1 MDVARATR
9 ARAACRLVTSA
20 RPAQRRRAFERSPRS
35 CDTAGRP
42 SIHESPDRET
52 APVHAAEKIRN
63 LAIIA
68 HIDHGKTTLI
78 DSIFRAAH
86 VFRESAHVE
95 ERVMDSNDLERER
108 GITIRSKHCTVEW
121 KDYLINIIDT
131 PGHADF
137 SGEVERVLSMVDSV
151 LLLVDANEGPMPQTR
166 YVLMRALR
174 LGLRPIVVVNKA
186 DRPNADPSGALDK
199 TFDLFVELGADNEQ
213 LDFPVLYGS
222 GLEGW
227 IVSDLD
233 EYQKEEREREAHLA
247 DGGTLS
253 PALLK
258 ELADAAMNDL
268 FETIVANVP
277 APKVDQDA
285 PFLMQVSTL
294 AWSDYIGRIGCGR
307 VLQGGL
313 KVGDE
318 LQRVTTRHLQVGD
331 PEAGWKMT
339 GVETARITHLWVTH
353 GLENREVDEVAAGDI
368 VWLAGPDEITLGD
381 TLASL
386 ELEAAGAA
394 LPPLEIEE
402 PTVSMFFLVNN
413 GPFAGQDGRAATL
426 RQIKDRLERE
436 LRVNVAL
443 RVEDLGRPDGVKVSG
458 RGELHL
464 AILIEE
470 MRREGLELCVSRPEV
485 ITHRDANGKLLE
497 PMEQLIIDVPD
508 EYQGTVIQE
517 LSLRKGELVAVEAAP
532 TGLVR
537 LEFTISTR
545 GLIGYRSDF
554 LTETRGLGVMSSRFT
569 GYGPWRGELPGRERG
584 SLVSQAAGEAASYSL
599 ENLQQR
605 ATLFVSPMDRVYEGM
620 IVGENSRR
628 DDMLCNPT
636 KRKQLGNYRSST
648 KEIDAG
654 LKVPR
659 PLTLESALEWIADDE
674 LVEVTPKTVRVRK
687 HILSAEQRKK
697 AEKRGAT
704 EG

>member
-1 MDVARATR
+1 M
-9 ARAACRLVTSA
+9 
-20 RPAQRRRAFERSPRS
+20 
-35 CDTAGRP
+35 
-42 SIHESPDRET
+42 
-52 APVHAAEKIRN
+52 HAVEKIRN

-78 DSIFRAAH
+78 DSIFRVAH
-86 VFRESAHVE
+86 VFRENAQVE

-121 KDYLINIIDT
+121 ENYLINIIDT

-174 LGLRPIVVVNKA
+174 QGLRPIVVVNKA

-199 TFDLFVELGADNEQ
+199 TFDLFVELGASNEQ

-227 IVSDLD
+227 IVNDLD
-233 EYQKEEREREAHLA
+233 EYQREEHDREAHLA
-247 DGGTLS
+247 DGSGELS
-253 PALLK
+253 PTMRA
-258 ELADAAMNDL
+258 ELAAAGMDDL
-268 FETIVANVP
+268 FRTVIAEVP
-277 APKVDQDA
+277 PPRVDQSA

-307 VLQGGL
+307 VLQGRL
-313 KVGDE
+313 CVGDE
-318 LQRVTTRHLQVGD
+318 LQRVTTRPVRPGD
-331 PEAGWKMT
+331 VDAEWEVAGA
-339 GVETARITHLWVTH
+339 ETARITHLWVTR
-353 GLENREVDEVAAGDI
+353 GLENREVDDVAAGDI
-368 VWLAGPDEITLGD
+368 VWLAGPTEITIGD
-381 TLASL
+381 TLSSPGL
-386 ELEAAGAA
+386 AAADVA

-426 RQIKDRLERE
+426 RQLNDRLERE

-470 MRREGLELCVSRPEV
+470 MRREGFELCVSRPEV
-485 ITHRDANGKLLE
+485 ITHRADDGTLLE
-497 PMEQLIIDVPD
+497 PMEQVIIDVPD
-508 EYQGTVIQE
+508 EYQGSVIQE
-517 LSLRKGELVAVEAAP
+517 LSLRKGELVGVEATG

-537 LEFTISTR
+537 LEFTIATR
-545 GLIGYRSDF
+545 GLIGYRNDF

-584 SLVSQAAGEAASYSL
+584 SLVSQAGGEVAGYAL

-605 ATLFVSPMDRVYEGM
+605 ATLFVSPMDPVYEGM
-620 IVGENSRR
+620 IVGENSRA

-648 KEIDAG
+648 KEVDAG

-659 PLTLESALEWIADDE
+659 RLTLEGALEWIADDE
-674 LVEVTPKTVRVRK
+674 LVEVTPKSVRVRK
-687 HILSAEQRKK
+687 HILSTEQRKK
-697 AEKRGAT
+697 AERRG
-704 EG
+704 E

>member
-1 MDVARATR
+1 MHA
-9 ARAACRLVTSA
+9 
-20 RPAQRRRAFERSPRS
+20 
-35 CDTAGRP
+35 P
-42 SIHESPDRET
+42 SN
-52 APVHAAEKIRN
+52 IRN

-78 DSIFRAAH
+78 DAIFRAAR
-86 VFRESAHVE
+86 VFRENAHVE

-121 KDYLINIIDT
+121 QDYLINIIDT

-174 LGLRPIVVVNKA
+174 LGLRPIVIVNKA
-186 DRPNADPSGALDK
+186 DRPNADPSGALDA
-199 TFDLFVELGADNEQ
+199 TFDLFVELGAANEQ

-227 IVSDLD
+227 IVNDIE
-233 EYQKEEREREAHLA
+233 EYRREERDREEHLA

-253 PALLK
+253 PAMRVA
-258 ELADAAMNDL
+258 LAARGMRDL
-268 FETIVANVP
+268 FETIVASVP
-277 APKVDQDA
+277 APKVDLDA

-307 VLQGGL
+307 VLQGRL
-313 KVGDE
+313 AVGDE
-318 LQRVTTRHLQVGD
+318 LRRIETRHTADPADPDATATATPAARAASSLAAPGAPLEEEAWEVVGD
-331 PEAGWKMT
+331 Q
-339 GVETARITHLWVTH
+339 TARVTHLWVTH
-353 GLENREVDEVAAGDI
+353 GLENREIEDINAGDI
-368 VWLAGPDEITLGD
+368 VWLAGPDEIAIGD
-381 TLASL
+381 TLAAP
-386 ELEAAGAA
+386 ELDPAVVA

-413 GPFAGQDGRAATL
+413 GPFAGEDGRAVTL

-470 MRREGLELCVSRPEV
+470 MRREGMELCVSKPEV
-485 ITHRDANGKLLE
+485 ITHRDARGHVLE
-497 PMEQLIIDVPD
+497 PLEELVVDVPD
-508 EYQGTVIQE
+508 DYQGTVIQA
-517 LSLRKGELVAVEAAP
+517 LSLRKGELTGMHASL

-537 LEFTISTR
+537 LEFTITTR
-545 GLIGYRSDF
+545 GLIGYRNEF
-554 LTETRGLGVMSSRFT
+554 LTETRGLGVMSSRFV
-569 GYGPWRGELPGRERG
+569 GYGRWAGDLPGRDRG
-584 SLVSQAAGEAASYSL
+584 SLVSQAGGEAAGYAL

-605 ATLFVSPMDRVYEGM
+605 ATLFVGPMDRVYEGM
-620 IVGENSRR
+620 IVGENSRG

-636 KRKQLGNYRSST
+636 KRKQLGNYRQST
-648 KEIDAG
+648 KDIDAG
-654 LKVPR
+654 LKVVR
-659 PLTLESALEWIADDE
+659 TLTLEGALEWIADDE
-674 LVEVTPKTVRVRK
+674 LVEVTPATVRVRK
-687 HILSAEQRKK
+687 HILSSEERKK
-697 AEKRGAT
+697 AAKRVAG
-704 EG
+704 